1 MLYYAELTTLVSN
14 PFDDN
19 FQLPEL
25 EKQQSAH
32 LSVGLKYINPNLRLQ
47 LQQVGLSIGGAV
59 LFYKSKKTIGALH
72 SDIAWN
78 HTTSSWQPW
87 YTAINWDLYNTKS
100 RMYWYETNQFGIIT
114 APGMIEQSPGS
125 YLLSGVHYGSI
136 NNVDFKDD
144 PKYTKLDEIDIRVPT
159 LLRTDVPHSV
169 ENLDSQPRWCLSI
182 RFSGNPTF
190 DDCLARLT

>member
-1 MLYYAELTTLVSN
+1 MQYYAEFVTLVSN
-14 PFDDN
+14 PLDNN

-25 EKQQSAH
+25 TNTQSAH
-32 LSVGLKYINPNLRLQ
+32 LPVSLKYINPSLRLQ
-47 LQQVGLSIGGAV
+47 FQRVGLSIGGAV

-72 SDIAWN
+72 SDIVWDDV
-78 HTTSSWQPW
+78 TDSWQPW
-87 YTAINWDLYNTKS
+87 HAAINWDLYNTRS
-100 RMYWYETNQFGIIT
+100 SMYWYRTNQPGIIT
-114 APGMIEQSPGS
+114 TPGMSRTCAGS
-125 YLLSGVHYGSI
+125 YLLSGVHYGSV
-136 NNVDFKDD
+136 NNIDFKDD

-169 ENLDSQPRWCLSI
+169 ENLDDQPRWCLSI